1 MKTECVS
8 SKCLETVKPKKKKVI
23 CLPTMKSKDEQNS
36 IYLKI
41 HKKDDRYESI
51 YSL

>member
-1 MKTECVS
+1 MKTECVF
-8 SKCLETVKPKKKKVI
+8 SKCLETVKPKEKVI
-23 CLPTMKSKDEQNS
+23 CQPTMKSKDEQNS